1 MELQTLRNFIEI
13 ADHGSITAA
22 ARTLGI
28 AQPGLS
34 RQLKDLEKELGVKLL
49 IRGNRRVTLTE
60 DGTYLLNRARELT
73 AIAERTKNNLQGKH
87 ALGGDLYIGAGET
100 SGKRLMLQL
109 AQSLRLQYPSLHVH
123 VTYGSDESLVANLEA
138 GMYDFILRPGKE
150 HTQYERLL
158 LPMRDAWGILM
169 DTDDPLTDN
178 LLITPNDISDSE
190 LILPRATHIRN
201 SFEHWLGQGLDPA
214 YIVGTYDLTAD
225 ALGMTAVG
233 FGRALC
239 LEYLATQTSNTSLTF
254 RPLAP
259 ALADPVALVWKRD
272 RELSRIAQ
280 HFLELVHEKIASD
293 KTES

>member
-28 AQPGLS
+28 SQPGLS

-49 IRGNRRVTLTE
+49 VRGNRRVTLTE

-73 AIAERTKNNLQGKH
+73 AIAERTKNNLQSKH
-87 ALGGDLYIGAGET
+87 ALGGDLYIGASET
-100 SGKRLMLQL
+100 SGKRLVLHV
-109 AQSLRLQYPSLHVH
+109 AQELRHQYPGLHVH
-123 VTYGSDESLVANLEA
+123 VTYGSDEGLVANLEA
-138 GMYDFILRPGKE
+138 GMYDFILRPGKQQM
-150 HTQYERLL
+150 QYESLL
-158 LPMRDAWGILM
+158 LPVRDAWGILM
-169 DTDDPLTDN
+169 TSDDPLTDN
-178 LLITPNDISDSE
+178 LLMTPTDIGDSE
-190 LILPRATHIRN
+190 LILPRATHARN
-201 SFEHWLGQGLDPA
+201 TFEHWLGQGMDPA
-214 YIVGTYDLTAD
+214 YIVGTYDLTVD

-233 FGRALC
+233 LGRALC
-239 LEYLATQTSNTSLTF
+239 LEYLATQSPNTSLTF

-280 HFLELVHEKIASD
+280 RFLSMMKQTIKDSE
-293 KTES
+293 

>member
-28 AQPGLS
+28 SQPGLS

-49 IRGNRRVTLTE
+49 VRGNRRVTLTE

-73 AIAERTKNNLQGKH
+73 AIAERTKNNLQSKH
-87 ALGGDLYIGAGET
+87 ALGGDLYIDAGET
-100 SGKRLMLQL
+100 SGKRLVLHV
-109 AQSLRLQYPSLHVH
+109 AQELRHQYPGLHVH
-123 VTYGSDESLVANLEA
+123 VTYGSDEGLVANLEA
-138 GMYDFILRPGKE
+138 GMYDFILRPGKQQ
-150 HTQYERLL
+150 TQYESLL
-158 LPMRDAWGILM
+158 LPVRDAWGILM
-169 DTDDPLTDN
+169 TSDDPLTDN
-178 LLITPNDISDSE
+178 LLMTPTDIGDSE
-190 LILPRATHIRN
+190 LILPRATHARN
-201 SFEHWLGQGLDPA
+201 TFEHWLGQGMDPA
-214 YIVGTYDLTAD
+214 YIVGTYDLTVD

-233 FGRALC
+233 LGRALC
-239 LEYLATQTSNTSLTF
+239 LEYLATQSPNTSLTF

-280 HFLELVHEKIASD
+280 RFLSMMKQTIKDSE
-293 KTES
+293 

>member
-28 AQPGLS
+28 SQPGLS

-49 IRGNRRVTLTE
+49 VRGNRRVTLTE

-73 AIAERTKNNLQGKH
+73 AIAERTKNNLQSKH

-100 SGKRLMLQL
+100 SGKRLV
-109 AQSLRLQYPSLHVH
+109 LHVH
-123 VTYGSDESLVANLEA
+123 VTYGSDEGLVANLEA
-138 GMYDFILRPGKE
+138 GMYDFILRPGKQQ
-150 HTQYERLL
+150 TQYESLL
-158 LPMRDAWGILM
+158 LPVRDAWGILM
-169 DTDDPLTDN
+169 TSDDPLTDN
-178 LLITPNDISDSE
+178 LLMTPTDIGDSE
-190 LILPRATHIRN
+190 LILPRATHARN
-201 SFEHWLGQGLDPA
+201 TFEHWLGQGMDPA
-214 YIVGTYDLTAD
+214 YIVGTYDLTVD

-233 FGRALC
+233 LGRALC
-239 LEYLATQTSNTSLTF
+239 LEYLATQSPNTSLTF

-280 HFLELVHEKIASD
+280 RFLSMMKQTIKDSE
-293 KTES
+293 

>member
-28 AQPGLS
+28 SQPGLS

-49 IRGNRRVTLTE
+49 VRGNRRVTLTE

-73 AIAERTKNNLQGKH
+73 AIAERTKNNLQSKH

-100 SGKRLMLQL
+100 SGKRLVLHV
-109 AQSLRLQYPSLHVH
+109 AQELRHQYPGLHVH
-123 VTYGSDESLVANLEA
+123 VTYGSDEGLVANLEA
-138 GMYDFILRPGKE
+138 GMYDFILRPGKQQ
-150 HTQYERLL
+150 TQYESLL
-158 LPMRDAWGILM
+158 LPVRDAWGILM
-169 DTDDPLTDN
+169 ISDDPLTDN
-178 LLITPNDISDSE
+178 LLMTPTDIGDSE
-190 LILPRATHIRN
+190 LILPRATHARN
-201 SFEHWLGQGLDPA
+201 TFEHWLGQGMDPA
-214 YIVGTYDLTAD
+214 YIVGTYDLTVD

-233 FGRALC
+233 LGRALC
-239 LEYLATQTSNTSLTF
+239 LEYLATQSPNTSLTF

-280 HFLELVHEKIASD
+280 RFLSMMKQTIKDSE
-293 KTES
+293 

>member
-28 AQPGLS
+28 SQPGLS

-49 IRGNRRVTLTE
+49 VRGNRRVTLTE

-73 AIAERTKNNLQGKH
+73 AIAERTKNNLQSKH

-100 SGKRLMLQL
+100 SGKRLVLHV
-109 AQSLRLQYPSLHVH
+109 AQELRHQYPGLHVH
-123 VTYGSDESLVANLEA
+123 VTYGSDEGLVANLEA
-138 GMYDFILRPGKE
+138 GMYDFILQPGKQQ
-150 HTQYERLL
+150 TQYESLL
-158 LPMRDAWGILM
+158 LPVRDAWGILM
-169 DTDDPLTDN
+169 TSDDPLTDN
-178 LLITPNDISDSE
+178 LLMTPTDIGDSE
-190 LILPRATHIRN
+190 LILPRTTHARN
-201 SFEHWLGQGLDPA
+201 TFEHWLGQGMDPA
-214 YIVGTYDLTAD
+214 YIVGTYDLTVN

-233 FGRALC
+233 LGRALC
-239 LEYLATQTSNTSLTF
+239 LEYLATQSPNTSLTF

-280 HFLELVHEKIASD
+280 RFLSMMKQTIKDSE
-293 KTES
+293 

>member
-28 AQPGLS
+28 SQPGLS

-109 AQSLRLQYPSLHVH
+109 A
-123 VTYGSDESLVANLEA
+123 
-138 GMYDFILRPGKE
+138 
-150 HTQYERLL
+150 
-158 LPMRDAWGILM
+158 
-169 DTDDPLTDN
+169 
-178 LLITPNDISDSE
+178 
-190 LILPRATHIRN
+190 
-201 SFEHWLGQGLDPA
+201 
-214 YIVGTYDLTAD
+214 
-225 ALGMTAVG
+225 
-233 FGRALC
+233 
-239 LEYLATQTSNTSLTF
+239 
-254 RPLAP
+254 
-259 ALADPVALVWKRD
+259 
-272 RELSRIAQ
+272 
-280 HFLELVHEKIASD
+280 
-293 KTES
+293 